1 MAFIVW
7 FYVCTGG
14 LKASTWVGVIQF
26 VLLVGG
32 IIILGLFRCHLRTVR
47 RLVGILGNR
56 FTHWMPSSLK
66 CPG

>member
-1 MAFIVW
+1 MAAIVW

-32 IIILGLFRCHLRTVR
+32 IIILGYCHH
-47 RLVGILGNR
+47 LGCHSAAGR
-56 FTHWMPSSLK
+56 PFLQKVKALDAPSSWK
-66 CPG
+66 FPG